1 MIFTRKKLTQAI
13 MTLFP
18 AVALVATSAI
28 AQQQPAKVEKIEVTG
43 SNIKRVDTETAA
55 PVQII
60 TREEIERTGQATV
73 AEVLRNIP
81 ANMGSFSESFTNSFA
96 PGASGISLRGLGQ
109 KTTLVLINGRRTSG
123 YGFAQN
129 LQDTFVDLNSIP
141 NSAVERVEILRDGA
155 SAIYGSDAIA
165 GVVNVILRRDFTG
178 AEVGG
183 NVGFYEGKQDY
194 RANFTAGIGDL
205 AKDRFNLFGVFDYYK
220 REYLS
225 LADTEFGKTR
235 DFRGEQGGRN
245 FQSLTGGGTWRQLSP
260 TNALTA
266 NQRAI
271 TECRGTIIDGPE
283 AVRRGLI
290 GLPVT
295 RTPSSPPGTPNAGY
309 PNGVNA
315 LLPFNIPGNT
325 FCSQDFNNQFTALPK
340 TERYGFLARGT
351 MAFSPTL
358 EGYAELGLSRITTFQ
373 TFQDPFFAGTT
384 GLTQTAAGLRPF
396 AYNINFAPGVAGNPF
411 SSNARYQ
418 GVLAD
423 FGTRDL
429 DIESDTLRF
438 LAGLKYSLAGW
449 DGDSAV
455 GWSKNEITQENIN
468 RLSLRGVSAVFG
480 VPFTP
485 QPPIPTSTTSPY
497 NLDRPSQNSAAV
509 RDQMRINFPR
519 VAESELTFIDT
530 RVSREFGN
538 LPGGPIGVAAGVE
551 YRREELN
558 DRPDPR
564 AQAGDILGQ
573 GITATDGSR
582 NNLALFT
589 EFALPLLKTLEV
601 QAAVRYDR
609 YSDFG
614 SSTNPKIG
622 VKFKPF
628 STLLLRANWGRG
640 FRAPTLP
647 EISNSVA
654 TFFTGVID
662 PTTGQSVTISGV
674 FAGNPNLQAEK
685 SRSSTV
691 GLVWEPNNS
700 FNIGVDF
707 YQIDWRNQVSSDS
720 FQSVVNA
727 GGPNVI
733 RDPATGNIV
742 TVLNNYRNLE
752 RTKTQGVDVD
762 ARYTLRTSF
771 GRFTARGTLIYVDKF
786 EEEGVQRAGRNDGS
800 NTIPRVRGNLA
811 IDWDKAPWAFT
822 ARMNYIRGYY
832 QGLLPVHFFDP
843 EVSRQNPEFQNGV
856 FPERIDEYFSYDLF
870 GRYDVT
876 KDLSI
881 NAAVLNVT
889 DEKPPYDP
897 GFSGT
902 FLYDFSL
909 YDVRGRQYRLGL
921 KYKFK

>member
-1 MIFTRKKLTQAI
+1 MILTRKKLTQAI
-13 MTLFP
+13 LTLFP

-183 NVGFYEGKQDY
+183 NVGFYEGKHDY
-194 RANFTAGIGDL
+194 RANATVGFGDI
-205 AKDRFNLFGVFDYYK
+205 AKDRYNLFAVFDYYK
-220 REYLS
+220 RDYLS

-245 FQSLTGGGTWRQLSP
+245 FQSLTGGGTWRQL
-260 TNALTA
+260 NAAGALTA
-266 NQRAI
+266 NHRAI
-271 TECRGTIIDGPE
+271 TGCRGEIIDAPE

-290 GLPVT
+290 GLPI
-295 RTPSSPPGTPNAGY
+295 PPYPPANPTGF
-309 PNGVNA
+309 PNGVNGTA
-315 LLPFNIPGNT
+315 PFNIPGNT
-325 FCSQDFNNQFTALPK
+325 FCAQDFNNQFTALPK
-340 TERYGFLARGT
+340 TERYGFLTRGT
-351 MAFSPTL
+351 MVFSPTL
-358 EGYAELGLSRITTFQ
+358 EGYAELAYSRVDTFQ

-384 GLTQTAAGLRPF
+384 GLAQTPLGLRPF
-396 AYNINFAPGVAGNPF
+396 TYNINFAPGVAGNPF
-411 SSNARYQ
+411 TSNARYV

-423 FGTRDL
+423 LGTRDL
-429 DIESDTLRF
+429 QIESDTLRF
-438 LAGLKYSLAGW
+438 LAGLKYAVAGW

-455 GWSKNEITQENIN
+455 GYSKNEITQENIN

-485 QPPIPTSTTSPY
+485 QPPIPTSTTSTY

-530 RVSREFGN
+530 KVSREFGN
-538 LPGGPIGVAAGVE
+538 LPGGPIGVAAGIE

-589 EFALPLLKTLEV
+589 EFALPLLKNLEA

-614 SSTNPKIG
+614 TSTNPKVG
-622 VKFKPF
+622 LKYKPF
-628 STLLLRANWGRG
+628 SSLLIRANWGRG

-647 EISNSVA
+647 EISPSVA
-654 TFFTGVID
+654 TFFIGVND
-662 PTTGQSVTISGV
+662 PGRGAVQVSGV
-674 FAGNPNLQAEK
+674 FAGNPNLQPEK
-685 SRSSTV
+685 SRSTTV
-691 GLVWEPNNS
+691 GLVWEPTNN
-700 FNIGVDF
+700 FNVGVDF

-720 FQSVVNA
+720 FQTLVNTNS
-727 GGPNVI
+727 PNVI

-742 TVLNNYRNLE
+742 TILNNYRNLE
-752 RTKTQGVDVD
+752 RTKTRGIDVD
-762 ARYTLRTSF
+762 GRYSLRTSY
-771 GRFTARGTLIYVDKF
+771 GKFTLRGTLVYVDRF
-786 EEEGVQRAGRNDGS
+786 EEEDIERAGRNDGS
-800 NTIPRVRGNLA
+800 STIPRVRGNLA
-811 IDWDKAPWAFT
+811 LDWDKAPWAFT

-832 QGLLPVHFFDP
+832 QGLLAATFFDP
-843 EVSRQNPEFQNGV
+843 EITRVNPQFQNGV
-856 FPERIDEYFSYDLF
+856 YPERVDEYFSYDLF

-876 KDLSI
+876 KNLSI

-889 DEKPPYDP
+889 NEKPPYDP
-897 GFSGT
+897 GFSAT